1 MNTRWC
7 NISSFNV
14 FKILLQRDG
23 NSARFSARWRSEGI
37 VSSATGGVV
46 WTIVILVQN
55 DREKGKEKEKEKNI
69 ADGPCPSSARASPTI
84 AVP

>member
-23 NSARFSARWRSEGI
+23 NGARFSARWRSEVI
-37 VSSATGGVV
+37 VSRATGGVV
-46 WTIVILVQN
+46 WTILILVQN
-55 DREKGKEKEKEKNI
+55 DREKKKKEEKKKH
-69 ADGPCPSSARASPTI
+69 C
-84 AVP
+84 